1 MNYFSGKSIQ
11 PILLKELN
19 SYQRI
24 DRVIVE
30 SLEQALYRVTLELDG
45 QRYFLADNTGK
56 SLTKRS
62 KLDILLLLKSITID
76 ELYLK
81 HSSPY
86 DEMIGLEENDFDNE
100 LLVPLGNYY
109 AQIPTETH

>member
-1 MNYFSGKSIQ
+1 MKFFSGKSIK
-11 PILLKELN
+11 PIFLKEL
-19 SYQRI
+19 STCERL

-30 SLEQALYRVTLELDG
+30 SIEQALYRVTLEFNG
-45 QRYFLADNTGK
+45 QRYYLVDNTGK

-62 KLDILLLLKSITID
+62 KLDILLLFKSITID

-81 HSSPY
+81 HTSPY
-86 DEMIGLEENDFDNE
+86 DEMIGLDEGDHDNE

-109 AQIPTETH
+109 AQASETH